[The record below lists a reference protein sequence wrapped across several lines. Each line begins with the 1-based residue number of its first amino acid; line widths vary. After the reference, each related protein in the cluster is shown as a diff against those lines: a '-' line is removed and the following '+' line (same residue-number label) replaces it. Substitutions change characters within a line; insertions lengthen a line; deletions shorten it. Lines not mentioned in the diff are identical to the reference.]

1 MSAHAQ
7 PAPLVSS
14 CTPALLG
21 GPGAP
26 LPEKCSQ
33 HAMALLGEAA
43 GEDMRLASLS
53 IDVTS
58 HPLGDAPVDVTVRI
72 DKRARSIVFAS
83 IEARSDA
90 RLVYSA
96 QGLFSR
102 AG

>member
-1 MSAHAQ
+1 MPDTDPATSTLSAT
-7 PAPLVSS
+7 S
-14 CTPALLG
+14 LG

-26 LPEKCSQ
+26 DPQKCSQ

-43 GEDMRLASLS
+43 GDDMRLASLS

-58 HPLGDAPVDVTVRI
+58 HPLGDAPVDVTVRV

-83 IEARSDA
+83 IEARSEG